1 MPRELKEYRDNLEA
15 LLGFFGDKRLVTASE
30 VARYTGRDRR
40 TVAKLYNIQKEGITL
55 PTLAR
60 RMCR

>member
-1 MPRELKEYRDNLEA
+1 MPREHEAYRDNLEA
-15 LLGFFGDKRLVTASE
+15 LLSYFGDKRLVTISD
-30 VARYTGRDRR
+30 VARYTGCDRR
-40 TVAKLYNIQKEGITL
+40 TVAKLYNIQKDGITL

>member
-1 MPRELKEYRDNLEA
+1 MPRELKEYRDNYAA
-15 LLGFFGDKRLVTASE
+15 LLEFFGDKRLLSISD
-30 VARYTGRDRR
+30 VARYTGCDRR
-40 TVAKLYNIQKEGITL
+40 TVRKLYSITAEGITI

>member
-1 MPRELKEYRDNLEA
+1 MPREKNEYRDNLEA
-15 LLGFFGDKRLVTASE
+15 LIARYPDKMLLSTKD
-30 VARYTGRDRR
+30 VARYCGIDPR
-40 TVAKLYNIQKEGITL
+40 TAKKLYDIDRAGITI

>member
-1 MPRELKEYRDNLEA
+1 MPRELREYRDNLEA
-15 LLGFFGDKRLVTASE
+15 LIAFFGDKRVVTVTD

-40 TVAKLYNIQKEGITL
+40 TVQRIYNIAKDGITL

>member
-1 MPRELKEYRDNLEA
+1 MPREHEAYRDNLEA
-15 LLGFFGDKRLVTASE
+15 LLSYFGDKRLVTISD
-30 VARYTGRDRR
+30 VARYTGCDRR
-40 TVAKLYNIQKEGITL
+40 TGAKLNNIQKEGITL